1 MPETPDETSAVVGG
15 LVARGFT
22 AVKLG
27 WGPFGRDADLD
38 VALVRAARQAAGD
51 DVELMFDIG
60 LGWPN
65 ADHAIRQV
73 RRFEEYRTVLG
84 GGAALAGRRRGL
96 PQAGRRRGDAH
107 RLR

>member
-1 MPETPDETSAVVGG
+1 MPDTPEETARVVAEPG
-15 LVARGFT
+15 RGFT
-22 AVKLG
+22 AVKLAG

-51 DVELMFDIG
+51 EVELMFDIG

-73 RRFEEYRTVLG
+73 RRFEEYRPYWVRSRS
-84 GGAALAGRRRGL
+84 GRTTSPATAR
-96 PQAGRRRGDAH
+96 RRRGDAH
-107 RLR
+107 RLW